1 MTNGIYRAA
10 GAAALA
16 LALAIFAGG
25 AHAQQR
31 WAAMDTSGP
40 VVWGASM
47 ESAREQAVT
56 ACRKN
61 SQKCSGTAAATSD
74 MSYRFYEVCCTAPS
88 VKCAVAGR
96 ASRQEA
102 MEALEPTFTGAG
114 LSKCSP
120 RRIVSAATGKTVK
133 E

>member
-1 MTNGIYRAA
+1 MKTWLKM
-10 GAAALA
+10 AAAVGGMLFA
-16 LALAIFAGG
+16 FAGG
-25 AHAQQR
+25 AEAQQR

-40 VVWGASM
+40 VVWGAAM
-47 ESAREQAVT
+47 EAAREQAVA
-56 ACRKN
+56 ACRKT

-74 MSYRFYEVCCTAPS
+74 MSYRFYEVCCTTPS

-96 ASRQEA
+96 ANRQEA
-102 MEALEPTFTGAG
+102 MEALEPTFKSAG

-120 RRIVSAATGKTVK
+120 RRIVSAATGKIVK